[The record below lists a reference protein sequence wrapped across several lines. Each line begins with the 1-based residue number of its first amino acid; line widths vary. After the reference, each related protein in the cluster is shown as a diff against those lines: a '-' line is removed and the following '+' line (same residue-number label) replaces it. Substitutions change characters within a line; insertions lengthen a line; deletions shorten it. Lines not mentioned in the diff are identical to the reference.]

1 MVICS
6 SFEIFHLFVP
16 TPLSETDATGAD
28 DINARIFTTAC
39 HQQVILLEDDAGN
52 ILVNK
57 VPAIRVRV
65 DEDSGKFGVIELSNA
80 DFGGLFTMARET
92 DGKVKGI

>member
-1 MVICS
+1 M
-6 SFEIFHLFVP
+6 
-16 TPLSETDATGAD
+16 
-28 DINARIFTTAC
+28 
-39 HQQVILLEDDAGN
+39 ILLEDDAGN

-92 DGKVKGI
+92 DGKIKGNGSGEQK